1 MNTEMQAIQIAKSLV
16 TEGFTVSYM
25 NSKEVEDFIW
35 GYLYDNGLQ
44 YKVPIEYV
52 DTYGN
57 KCSAIIYQNN

>member
-44 YKVPIEYV
+44 YKVPIDYV